1 MKKSLYNS
9 ILLPVLVAI
18 LLIAGCEPADFNYS
32 KEVVFTAATG
42 YDNLP
47 GTKTVYTGT
56 DVTVDGKPY
65 ELIDWVAGDQIR
77 VMAHN
82 VKTAAN
88 NPSAEYAVQSA
99 NINQHSGRNST
110 ATVAK
115 VGDGLSWSSTTATS
129 DTFYAIY
136 PSPTKNANASISV
149 GTSNATIGG
158 TIPATQ
164 NYTTHTNASAP
175 DMDNAYMWA
184 AKTASAGSTI
194 NLEFQPAFTAFQIT
208 INNNTGKGLKINS
221 LKLTSSSMAIN
232 GSFTGTISAS
242 ANPSFGGFPTA
253 SSTNKEISVTGLPSS
268 AIADGSSASVTL
280 FALPRDLQNMSIKMN
295 VTSDGQTV
303 DKTLDLKKD
312 GSFMTFDKCKKYRIN
327 VGAPAVEEPW
337 TYVVEDIDNITLY
350 GHLASPNNAFT
361 VKSYRKRGTG
371 SSAEYEAVKWK
382 VQYAT
387 SASGPWSD
395 TQPTGWQTNG
405 AKFSISNTSGN
416 GSLPSVGESNAANVL
431 RDHTTTETETGEYYD
446 SEQAAIATMRAR
458 GTLPSTTSDAGDGYF
473 DLSKHPIYPVSA
485 IDGAEIA
492 RETANCYVITR
503 PGKYKF
509 PLVYGNAIRNG
520 STNQKAYAPTA
531 SDASN
536 YYLRNFVRHDNQPI
550 TDPWLKNNGATPTSA
565 VVVWQDVKDMD
576 HRILLEGSSDL
587 FIDGDYVKF
596 EIKSENIRPGNILIA
611 VKKGSDI
618 VWSWHIWVTEKDLSP
633 HNVTDKNSQTH
644 GMMGYNLGWTD
655 KGTVKGNHWDDW
667 KFYVRIVQTDDGGNV
682 LSIGNPMNENTTGA
696 ADVFSVIQYGESI
709 TVDANVG
716 SNCFY
721 QWGRKDPILP
731 ATTTGDH
738 TTSIN
743 KHYYSSTYSDITESN
758 TKVTTETNSGGFGYS
773 IKNPY
778 KILYTRPS
786 YQYHSS
792 NYYGNLWDVD
802 LIAHKGTTENSLSVN
817 NRLPI
822 KSVYDPSPR
831 GYVVPYTFAFT
842 GFSQQAWNVN
852 NHGAVNGAAATDG
865 INFSD
870 GNGGYIYFPY
880 SGARGGDGVTPLYDV
895 TNTMYYWTTGK
906 LPHDDGSNQK
916 SKNLTCLGM
925 SDIRAI
931 WDQYSEGAYAVRPVL
946 ETTSSP
952 SITGEGIIWD

>member
-1 MKKSLYNS
+1 MKKRLYNS

-327 VGAPAVEEPW
+327 VGAPTVDEPW
-337 TYVVEDIDNITLY
+337 IYVIEPEPISTITTY
-350 GHLASPNNAFT
+350 GHVAMTAPDFT
-361 VKSYRKRGTG
+361 VKSYKYKASDPTNKVAVPWQLEF
-371 SSAEYEAVKWK
+371 SA
-382 VQYAT
+382 
-387 SASGPWSD
+387 
-395 TQPTGWQTNG
+395 NG
-405 AKFSISNTSGN
+405 TSGWSTTPDARL
-416 GSLPSVGESNAANVL
+416 SLTSTSGVGGA
-431 RDHTTTETETGEYYD
+431 TGETVTPSIARTHYD
-446 SEQAAIATMRAR
+446 SEKETTGHDSEASAIAELRNRTEV
-458 GTLPSTTSDAGDGYF
+458 GSSSSPF
-473 DLSKHPIYPVSA
+473 DLSTHPFYGNINST
-485 IDGAEIA
+485 IS

-503 PGKYKF
+503 AGHYRIPI
-509 PLVYGNAIRNG
+509 VYGNAIKNG
-520 STNQKAYAPTA
+520 TTNNHAYQGLKAYDTGNN
-531 SDASN
+531 DN
-536 YYLRNFVRHDNQPI
+536 DHYMRTFLRHDDGKI
-550 TDPWLKNNGATPTSA
+550 VDPWISGNGITVTSA
-565 VVVWQDVKDMD
+565 VVVWQDVDGAANQ
-576 HRILLEGSSDL
+576 ILLDSDL
-587 FIDGDYVKF
+587 AINGDYLDF
-596 EIKSENIRPGNILIA
+596 EIKKDNIRPGNIVVA
-611 VKKGSDI
+611 VRNASDVI
-618 VWSWHIWVTEKDLSP
+618 VWSWHLWVTEKDLSP
-633 HNVTDKNSQTH
+633 VSVTDLNSVTH
-644 GMMGYNLGWTD
+644 QMLPYNLGWTD
-655 KGTVKGNHWDDW
+655 AKTANTTHWNDW
-667 KFYVRIVQTDDGGNV
+667 TFYVHVKQTETGGV
-682 LSIGNPMNENTTGA
+682 TGTA
-696 ADVFSVIQYGESI
+696 FAIEQIGES
-709 TVDANVG
+709 TYVAPNVG
-716 SNCFY
+716 SNTFY
-721 QWGRKDPILP
+721 QWGRKDPMLP
-731 ATTTGDH
+731 AA
-738 TTSIN
+738 SSVRN
-743 KHYYSSTYSDITESN
+743 KTYYSAADFVLTTDN
-758 TKVTTETNSGGFGYS
+758 THIIHETPPATSEKVTVGHS
-773 IKNPY
+773 IQNPH
-778 KILYTRPS
+778 I
-786 YQYHSS
+786 QYHKEVSATGG
-792 NYYGNLWDVD
+792 NGKRIYLGGAGDVFIGNLWDAD
-802 LIAHKGTTENSLSVN
+802 LIPYTNTSIGTPDPFD
-817 NRLPI
+817 NRLPV
-822 KSVYDPSPR
+822 KTVYDPCPP
-831 GYVVPYTFAFT
+831 GFCVPYGFFFGAFT
-842 GFSQQAWNVN
+842 RNQSDWVTTAPAGATLITGEGWRFN
-852 NHGAVNGAAATDG
+852 NNDHH
-865 INFSD
+865 F
-870 GNGGYIYFPY
+870 FPFT
-880 SGARGGDGVTPLYDV
+880 GARGGNGVQGIFDV
-895 TNTMYYWTTGK
+895 TSLGYYWTTA
-906 LPHDDGSNQK
+906 PDSRNDSDWRAC
-916 SKNLTCLGM
+916 SKFLYLSETTLRARNDQDKAACYA
-925 SDIRAI
+925 IRAVHE
-931 WDQYSEGAYAVRPVL
+931 Q
-946 ETTSSP
+946 
-952 SITGEGIIWD
+952 